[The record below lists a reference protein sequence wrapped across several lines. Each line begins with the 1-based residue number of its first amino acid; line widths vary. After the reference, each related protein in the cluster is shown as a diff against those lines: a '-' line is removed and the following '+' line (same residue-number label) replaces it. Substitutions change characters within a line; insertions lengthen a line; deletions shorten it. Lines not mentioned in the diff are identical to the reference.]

1 MSKGFGRI
9 QKRRQRLETVKDP
22 LRDLNEMVPWEV
34 FRKEFE
40 PLGRKERKAM
50 LVAKPSGAA
59 RSVMPPSMIPKPWRR
74 S

>member
-22 LRDLNEMVPWEV
+22 LRDLNEMVCWEV

-40 PLGRKERKAM
+40 LLGRKERKAM
-50 LVAKPSGAA
+50 LVAKPSGAT
-59 RSVMPPSMIPKPWRR
+59 R
-74 S
+74 